1 MSETIERTIDIK
13 DNASQSLDNIGKAAE
28 DAAKGMDE
36 AAVSASK
43 FKKYASEFKKNLGDI
58 SEGFDQILPGSK
70 GVIEGITKIGK
81 AFKALIM
88 NPIGIT
94 ITAIATAF
102 GILVKSIKNNEG
114 AMEALKKAFK
124 AFEPVAELFGKAIE
138 GIAKGIA
145 FVVEGV
151 GNFITKLFGLRVA
164 AAESADEVE
173 KLNAELERN
182 KKITDDAYTAYDSSY
197 KKLSQ
202 FVSGLDK
209 AVRTNKLADFL
220 KSNLGTIEELSKKS
234 DTFKGII
241 ENINVS
247 NVSKTISELRDNV
260 KGISQD
266 LEYAER
272 DVAIYENKA
281 SGALEGLKKIGEVRL
296 YRPGRAE
303 GDLAKLQEEY
313 DKLGDKMKESTAL
326 TAVAFESQYENQLKE
341 LGKAAEA
348 IREKEQ
354 EIKDGTQASVDA
366 LKKAFEEG
374 AAAAG
379 LSSAKISKYWDEAYE
394 SYKNGTMPI
403 HAELIALQRTL
414 INDLNEIFKKNVEIS
429 TDIELDV
436 DTDGVIEQ
444 VEGVISALSSTKLP
458 PIKVPIIEGGIN
470 IEDIDLS
477 GLEDKFEELDE
488 IPSETLDAIT
498 AKAEALTNALYDSL
512 GWRLDAAREDSIQY
526 YDILKE
532 VEDTN
537 WAFEQARLEAEN
549 ATDAA
554 IEEARKAHNARLEK
568 LNKQALASVLNGV
581 QASTAAIGDTLNNLI
596 EAEEAGAENEKEA
609 FERTKGLQ
617 KASAIVNMLSGVAA
631 AISTAQQLG
640 PIIGPIIGA
649 ANAASVIAVCM
660 AQIKKINNTRFDG
673 AGDSGTSVATPS
685 ASATANTYNPT
696 YTANTTGKNNV
707 DRLQSTI
714 EDNSMKNVK
723 VYVTESDISDSLNSK
738 KVKVQESSF

>member
-1 MSETIERTIDIK
+1 MSEEIKRTITIEDE
-13 DNASQSLDNIGKAAE
+13 ASQSLDNIGKAAD

-43 FKKYASEFKKNLGDI
+43 FKKYASEFKKNLDDI

-70 GVIEGITKIGK
+70 GVVEGVIKIGK

-114 AMEALKKAFK
+114 AMEALKKAVK
-124 AFEPVAELFGKAIE
+124 AFQPVMDMFSKAIE

-145 FVVEGV
+145 FVVEGI
-151 GNFITKLFGLRVA
+151 GNFITKLFGLKVA
-164 AAESADEVE
+164 TAESADEVE

-182 KKITDDAYTAYDSSY
+182 KKITDETYTAYDNSY

-202 FVSGLDK
+202 FVNGLDK
-209 AVRTNKLADFL
+209 AVRSNKLAEFL
-220 KSNLGTIEELSKKS
+220 KGNLGTIEELSRGS
-234 DTFKGII
+234 ERFKTII
-241 ENINVS
+241 EGIDVS
-247 NVSKTISELRDNV
+247 NVSKTISDLRTSTVQISAELESGSRDIATYAS
-260 KGISQD
+260 KATESLSGIKQ
-266 LEYAER
+266 
-272 DVAIYENKA
+272 
-281 SGALEGLKKIGEVRL
+281 LEGLKLFDVKG
-296 YRPGRAE
+296 AE
-303 GDLAKLQEEY
+303 AELDSLQKKY
-313 DKLGDKMKESTAL
+313 DSLKEQIKSPLSTASTL
-326 TAVAFESQYENQLKE
+326 NEFNKAESELSEKTEAITNGINDSVNSIKKLFTESAEAAGVSSSKIESDWNKLFAQFDSGVQSTDFKLKE
-341 LGKAAEA
+341 LKKNAQLYLNELYREA
-348 IREKEQ
+348 I
-354 EIKDGTQASVDA
+354 DT
-366 LKKAFEEG
+366 
-374 AAAAG
+374 
-379 LSSAKISKYWDEAYE
+379 
-394 SYKNGTMPI
+394 PI
-403 HAELIALQRTL
+403 
-414 INDLNEIFKKNVEIS
+414 
-429 TDIELDV
+429 DIEVNV

-458 PIKVPIIEGGIN
+458 PVKVPIIEGGIN

-549 ATDAA
+549 ATDKA

-649 ANAASVIAVCM
+649 ANAASVIATCM

-673 AGDSGTSVATPS
+673 AGDAGTSVATPS
-685 ASATANTYNPT
+685 ASTTANTYNPT

>member
-1 MSETIERTIDIK
+1 MSETIERTIKVTDE
-13 DNASQSLDNIGKAAE
+13 ASQSLDNIGKAAD

-43 FKKYASEFKKNLGDI
+43 FKKYASEFKKNLDDI

-70 GVIEGITKIGK
+70 GVVEGVIKIGK

-114 AMEALKKAFK
+114 AMEALKKAVK
-124 AFEPVAELFGKAIE
+124 AFQPVMDMFSKAIE

-145 FVVEGV
+145 FVVEGI
-151 GNFITKLFGLRVA
+151 GNFITKLFGLKVA
-164 AAESADEVE
+164 TAESADEVE

-182 KKITDDAYTAYDSSY
+182 KKITDEAYTAYDNSY

-202 FVSGLDK
+202 FVNGLDK
-209 AVRTNKLADFL
+209 AVRSNKLAEFL
-220 KSNLGTIEELSKKS
+220 KGNLGNIEELSRGSEK
-234 DTFKGII
+234 FKTII
-241 ENINVS
+241 EGIDVS
-247 NVSKTISELRDNV
+247 NVSKTISDLRTSTVQISAELESGSRDIATYAS
-260 KGISQD
+260 KATESLSGIKQ
-266 LEYAER
+266 
-272 DVAIYENKA
+272 
-281 SGALEGLKKIGEVRL
+281 LEGLKLFDVKGAEAELDSLQKKYDEVKKKSNESLFFPSVAAYEAESKRLQNNLDDQKKIIDDGVRDSVNSIKKL
-296 YRPGRAE
+296 FTESAE
-303 GDLAKLQEEY
+303 AAGVSSSKIESDWNKLFTQF
-313 DKLGDKMKESTAL
+313 DSGVQSTD
-326 TAVAFESQYENQLKE
+326 FKLKE
-341 LGKAAEA
+341 L
-348 IREKEQ
+348 
-354 EIKDGTQASVDA
+354 
-366 LKKAFEEG
+366 KKNAQ
-374 AAAAG
+374 
-379 LSSAKISKYWDEAYE
+379 LY
-394 SYKNGTMPI
+394 
-403 HAELIALQRTL
+403 
-414 INDLNEIFKKNVEIS
+414 LNELYREAVDTPI
-429 TDIELDV
+429 DIEVNV
-436 DTDGVIEQ
+436 DTDGVIKQ

-458 PIKVPIIEGGIN
+458 PIEVPIVEGGIN

-549 ATDAA
+549 ATDKA

-649 ANAASVIAVCM
+649 ANAASVIATCM

-673 AGDSGTSVATPS
+673 AGDAGTSVATPS
-685 ASATANTYNPT
+685 ASTTANTYNPT

>member
-1 MSETIERTIDIK
+1 MSETIERTIKVTDE
-13 DNASQSLDNIGKAAE
+13 ASQSLDNIGKAAD

-43 FKKYASEFKKNLGDI
+43 FKKYASEFKKNLDDI

-70 GVIEGITKIGK
+70 GVVEGVIKIGK

-114 AMEALKKAFK
+114 AMEALKKAVK
-124 AFEPVAELFGKAIE
+124 AFQPVMDMFSKAIE

-145 FVVEGV
+145 FVVEGI
-151 GNFITKLFGLRVA
+151 GNFITKLFGLKVA
-164 AAESADEVE
+164 TAESADEVE

-182 KKITDDAYTAYDSSY
+182 KKITDEAYTAYDNSY

-202 FVSGLDK
+202 FINGLDK
-209 AVRTNKLADFL
+209 AVRSNKLAEFL
-220 KSNLGTIEELSKKS
+220 KGNLGNIEELSRGSEK
-234 DTFKGII
+234 FKTII
-241 ENINVS
+241 EGIDVS
-247 NVSKTISELRDNV
+247 NVSKTISDLRTSTVQISAELESGSRDIATYAS
-260 KGISQD
+260 KATESLSGIKQ
-266 LEYAER
+266 
-272 DVAIYENKA
+272 
-281 SGALEGLKKIGEVRL
+281 LEGLKLFDVKGAEAELDSLQKKYDEVKKKSNESLFFPSVAAYEAESKRLQNNLDDQKKIIDDGVRDSVNSIKKL
-296 YRPGRAE
+296 FTESAE
-303 GDLAKLQEEY
+303 AAGVSSSKIESDWNKLFTQF
-313 DKLGDKMKESTAL
+313 DSGVQSTD
-326 TAVAFESQYENQLKE
+326 FKLKE
-341 LGKAAEA
+341 L
-348 IREKEQ
+348 
-354 EIKDGTQASVDA
+354 
-366 LKKAFEEG
+366 KKNAQ
-374 AAAAG
+374 
-379 LSSAKISKYWDEAYE
+379 LY
-394 SYKNGTMPI
+394 
-403 HAELIALQRTL
+403 
-414 INDLNEIFKKNVEIS
+414 LNELYREAVDTPI
-429 TDIELDV
+429 DIEVNV

-458 PIKVPIIEGGIN
+458 PVKVPIIEGGIN

-549 ATDAA
+549 ATDKA

-673 AGDSGTSVATPS
+673 AGDAGTSVATPS
-685 ASATANTYNPT
+685 ASTTANTYNPT

>member
-1 MSETIERTIDIK
+1 MSEEIKRTITIED
-13 DNASQSLDNIGKAAE
+13 DASQSLDNIGKAAD
-28 DAAKGMDE
+28 DASKGLDNV
-36 AAVSASK
+36 AVSTSK
-43 FKKYASEFKKNLGDI
+43 FKKYASEFKKNLDDI

-70 GVIEGITKIGK
+70 GVVEGVIKIGK

-114 AMEALKKAFK
+114 AMEALKKAVK
-124 AFEPVAELFGKAIE
+124 AFQPVMDMFSKAIE

-145 FVVEGV
+145 FVVEGI
-151 GNFITKLFGLRVA
+151 GNFITKLFGLKVA
-164 AAESADEVE
+164 TAESADEVE

-182 KKITDDAYTAYDSSY
+182 KKITDEAYTAYDNSY

-202 FVSGLDK
+202 FVNGLDK
-209 AVRTNKLADFL
+209 AVRSNKLAEFL
-220 KSNLGTIEELSKKS
+220 KGNLGNIEELSRGSEK
-234 DTFKGII
+234 FKTII
-241 ENINVS
+241 EGIDVS
-247 NVSKTISELRDNV
+247 NVSKTISDLRTSTVQISAELESGSRDIATYAS
-260 KGISQD
+260 KATESLSGIKQ
-266 LEYAER
+266 
-272 DVAIYENKA
+272 
-281 SGALEGLKKIGEVRL
+281 LEGLKLFDVKG
-296 YRPGRAE
+296 AE
-303 GDLAKLQEEY
+303 AELDSLQKKY
-313 DKLGDKMKESTAL
+313 DSLKEQIKSPLSTASTL
-326 TAVAFESQYENQLKE
+326 NEFNKAESELSEKTEAITNGINDSVNSIKKLFTESAEAAGVSSSKIESDWNKLFAQFDSGVQSTDFKLKE
-341 LGKAAEA
+341 LKKNAQLYLNELYREA
-348 IREKEQ
+348 I
-354 EIKDGTQASVDA
+354 DT
-366 LKKAFEEG
+366 
-374 AAAAG
+374 
-379 LSSAKISKYWDEAYE
+379 
-394 SYKNGTMPI
+394 PI
-403 HAELIALQRTL
+403 
-414 INDLNEIFKKNVEIS
+414 
-429 TDIELDV
+429 DIEVNV
-436 DTDGVIEQ
+436 DTDGVINK

-458 PIKVPIIEGGIN
+458 LIEVPIIEGGIN

-549 ATDAA
+549 ATDKA

-673 AGDSGTSVATPS
+673 AGDAGTSVATPS
-685 ASATANTYNPT
+685 ASTTANTYNPT

>member
-1 MSETIERTIDIK
+1 MSETIERTIKVTDE
-13 DNASQSLDNIGKAAE
+13 ASQSLDNIGKAAD

-43 FKKYASEFKKNLGDI
+43 FKKYASEFKKNLDDI

-70 GVIEGITKIGK
+70 GVVEGVIKIGK

-114 AMEALKKAFK
+114 AMEALKKAVK
-124 AFEPVAELFGKAIE
+124 AFQPVMDLFSKAIE

-145 FVVEGV
+145 FVVEGI
-151 GNFITKLFGLRVA
+151 GNFITKLFGLKVA
-164 AAESADEVE
+164 TAESADEVE

-182 KKITDDAYTAYDSSY
+182 KKITDETYTAYDNSY

-202 FVSGLDK
+202 FVNGLDK
-209 AVRTNKLADFL
+209 AVRSNKLAEFL
-220 KSNLGTIEELSKKS
+220 KGNLGTIEELSRGS
-234 DTFKGII
+234 ERFKTII
-241 ENINVS
+241 EGIDVS
-247 NVSKTISELRDNV
+247 NVSKTISDLRTSTVQISAELESGSRDIATYAS
-260 KGISQD
+260 KATESLSGIKQ
-266 LEYAER
+266 
-272 DVAIYENKA
+272 
-281 SGALEGLKKIGEVRL
+281 LEGLKLFDVKG
-296 YRPGRAE
+296 AE
-303 GDLAKLQEEY
+303 AELDSLQKKY
-313 DKLGDKMKESTAL
+313 DSLKEQIKSPLSTASTL
-326 TAVAFESQYENQLKE
+326 NEFNKAESELSEKTEAITNGINDSVNSIKKLFTESAEAAGVSSSKIESDWNKLFAQFDSGVQSTDFKLKE
-341 LGKAAEA
+341 LKKNAQLYLNELYREA
-348 IREKEQ
+348 I
-354 EIKDGTQASVDA
+354 DT
-366 LKKAFEEG
+366 
-374 AAAAG
+374 
-379 LSSAKISKYWDEAYE
+379 
-394 SYKNGTMPI
+394 PI
-403 HAELIALQRTL
+403 
-414 INDLNEIFKKNVEIS
+414 
-429 TDIELDV
+429 DIEVNV

-458 PIKVPIIEGGIN
+458 PIEVPIVEGGIN

-549 ATDAA
+549 ATDKA

-673 AGDSGTSVATPS
+673 AGDAGTSVATPS
-685 ASATANTYNPT
+685 ASTTANTYNPT

>member
-1 MSETIERTIDIK
+1 MSETIERTIDVK
-13 DNASQSLDNIGKAAE
+13 DNASQTLDNIGKAAE
-28 DAAKGMDE
+28 DAAKGLDNV
-36 AAVSASK
+36 AVSTDK
-43 FKKYASEFKKNLGDI
+43 FKKYASEFKNNLDDI

-70 GVIEGITKIGK
+70 GVVEGVTKIGK

-102 GILVKSIKNNEG
+102 GILVKAIQNNEN
-114 AMEALKKAFK
+114 AMDALKKAFK

-151 GNFITKLFGLRVA
+151 GNFITKLFGLKVA
-164 AAESADEVE
+164 TAESADEVE

-182 KKITDDAYTAYDSSY
+182 KKITDETYTAYNNSY

-202 FVSGLDK
+202 FVNGLDK
-209 AVRTNKLADFL
+209 AVRSNKLAEFL
-220 KSNLGTIEELSKKS
+220 KSNLGTIEELSRGSEKFKS
-234 DTFKGII
+234 IM
-241 ENINVS
+241 ENIDVS
-247 NVSKTISELRDNV
+247 NVSKTISDLQTSTFQISAELESGSREIANYAS
-260 KGISQD
+260 KATESLSGIKQ
-266 LEYAER
+266 
-272 DVAIYENKA
+272 
-281 SGALEGLKKIGEVRL
+281 LEGLKLFDVKG
-296 YRPGRAE
+296 AE
-303 GDLAKLQEEY
+303 EDAARLQEMYNRLKEGLNIPPSKGGTVL
-313 DKLGDKMKESTAL
+313 DEFKEVEKQLNESPKNIENGIKESVESIKKIFTDSATA
-326 TAVAFESQYENQLKE
+326 AGVSASKIESDWGKLKSQFDSGVQSTDFKLKE
-341 LGKAAEA
+341 L
-348 IREKEQ
+348 R
-354 EIKDGTQASVDA
+354 
-366 LKKAFEEG
+366 
-374 AAAAG
+374 
-379 LSSAKISKYWDEAYE
+379 
-394 SYKNGTMPI
+394 KN
-403 HAELIALQRTL
+403 AQLY
-414 INDLNEIFKKNVEIS
+414 LNEIYRDAID
-429 TDIELDV
+429 TPIDIEVNV

-444 VEGVISALSSTKLP
+444 VEGVISALSTTKIP

-477 GLEDKFEELDE
+477 GIEDKFEELDE
-488 IPSETLDAIT
+488 IPSETLDDIT

-549 ATDAA
+549 ATDKA

>member
-1 MSETIERTIDIK
+1 MSEEIKRTITIED
-13 DNASQSLDNIGKAAE
+13 DASQSLDNIGKAAD
-28 DAAKGMDE
+28 DASKGLDNV
-36 AAVSASK
+36 AVSTDK
-43 FKKYASEFKKNLGDI
+43 FKKYASEFKNNLDDI

-70 GVIEGITKIGK
+70 GVVEGVTKIGK

-102 GILVKSIKNNEG
+102 GILFKAIQNNEN
-114 AMEALKKAFK
+114 AMDALKKAIK

-145 FVVEGV
+145 FVVEGI
-151 GNFITKLFGLRVA
+151 GNFITKLFGLKVA
-164 AAESADEVE
+164 TAESADEVE

-182 KKITDDAYTAYDSSY
+182 KKITDETYTAYNNSY

-202 FVSGLDK
+202 FVNGLDK

-220 KSNLGTIEELSKKS
+220 KGNLSNIEELSRGSEKFKS
-234 DTFKGII
+234 IM
-241 ENINVS
+241 ENIDVS
-247 NVSKTISELRDNV
+247 NISKTISDLQTSTFQISAELESGSREVANYASKATESLSGIKQLEGIKLFDV
-260 KGISQD
+260 KG
-266 LEYAER
+266 AEEEL
-272 DVAIYENKA
+272 DSLQKKYDEVN
-281 SGALEGLKKIGEVRL
+281 KKIGLPEYATASTL
-296 YRPGRAE
+296 NE
-303 GDLAKLQEEY
+303 FNKAK
-313 DKLGDKMKESTAL
+313 
-326 TAVAFESQYENQLKE
+326 KE
-341 LGKAAEA
+341 LL
-348 IREKEQ
+348 EKNE
-354 EIKDGTQASVDA
+354 EIKNGINESVNSI
-366 LKKAFEEG
+366 KKLFTDS

-379 LSSAKISKYWDEAYE
+379 VSASKIE
-394 SYKNGTMPI
+394 SDWGKLKSQFDSGVQSTDFKLKELRKN
-403 HAELIALQRTL
+403 AQLY
-414 INDLNEIFKKNVEIS
+414 LNEIYRDAID
-429 TDIELDV
+429 TPIDIEVNV
-436 DTDGVIEQ
+436 DTEGVIEQ
-444 VEGVISALSSTKLP
+444 VEGVISALSSTKIP
-458 PIKVPIIEGGIN
+458 SIKVPIIEGGIN

-477 GLEDKFEELDE
+477 GIEDKFEELDE

-498 AKAEALTNALYDSL
+498 AKAEALQNALYDSL
-512 GWRLDAAREDSIQY
+512 GWRLDAAREDSIGY

-549 ATDAA
+549 ATDEA

-568 LNKQALASVLNGV
+568 LNRAALSSVLNGV

-617 KASAIVNMLSGVAA
+617 KANAIVNMLSGVAA

-673 AGDSGTSVATPS
+673 AGDSGTSAAMPA
-685 ASATANTYNPT
+685 ASTTANTYNPT

>member
-1 MSETIERTIDIK
+1 MSETIERTIKVTDE
-13 DNASQSLDNIGKAAE
+13 ASQSLDNIGKAAD

-43 FKKYASEFKKNLGDI
+43 FKKYASEFKKNLDDI

-70 GVIEGITKIGK
+70 GVVEGVIKIGK

-114 AMEALKKAFK
+114 AMEALKKAVK
-124 AFEPVAELFGKAIE
+124 AFQPVMDLFSKAIE

-145 FVVEGV
+145 FVVEGI
-151 GNFITKLFGLRVA
+151 GNFITKLFGLKVA
-164 AAESADEVE
+164 TAESADEVE

-182 KKITDDAYTAYDSSY
+182 KKITDEAYTAYDNSY

-202 FVSGLDK
+202 FINGLDK
-209 AVRTNKLADFL
+209 AVRSNKLAEFL
-220 KSNLGTIEELSKKS
+220 KGNLGTIEELSRGSEK
-234 DTFKGII
+234 FKTII
-241 ENINVS
+241 EGIDVS
-247 NVSKTISELRDNV
+247 NVSKTISDLRTSTVQISAELESGSRDIATYAS
-260 KGISQD
+260 KATESLSGIKQ
-266 LEYAER
+266 
-272 DVAIYENKA
+272 
-281 SGALEGLKKIGEVRL
+281 LEGLKLFDVKG
-296 YRPGRAE
+296 AE
-303 GDLAKLQEEY
+303 AELDSLQKKY
-313 DKLGDKMKESTAL
+313 DSLKEQIKSPLSTASTL
-326 TAVAFESQYENQLKE
+326 NEFNKAESELSEKTEAITNGINDSVNSIKKLFTESAEAAGVSSSKIESDWNKLFAQFDSGVQSTDFKLKE
-341 LGKAAEA
+341 L
-348 IREKEQ
+348 
-354 EIKDGTQASVDA
+354 
-366 LKKAFEEG
+366 KKNAQ
-374 AAAAG
+374 
-379 LSSAKISKYWDEAYE
+379 LY
-394 SYKNGTMPI
+394 
-403 HAELIALQRTL
+403 
-414 INDLNEIFKKNVEIS
+414 LNELYREAVDTPI
-429 TDIELDV
+429 DIEVNV
-436 DTDGVIEQ
+436 DTDGVIKQ

-458 PIKVPIIEGGIN
+458 PIEVPIVEGGIN

-549 ATDAA
+549 ATDKA

-673 AGDSGTSVATPS
+673 AGDAGTSVATPS
-685 ASATANTYNPT
+685 ASTTANTYNPT

>member
-1 MSETIERTIDIK
+1 MSETIERTIKVTDE
-13 DNASQSLDNIGKAAE
+13 ASQSLDNIGKAAD

-43 FKKYASEFKKNLGDI
+43 FKKYASEFKKNLDDI

-70 GVIEGITKIGK
+70 GVVEGVTKVGK

-114 AMEALKKAFK
+114 AMEALKKAVK
-124 AFEPVAELFGKAIE
+124 AFQPVMDMFSKAIE

-145 FVVEGV
+145 FVVEGI
-151 GNFITKLFGLRVA
+151 GNFITKLFGLKVA
-164 AAESADEVE
+164 TAESADEVE

-182 KKITDDAYTAYDSSY
+182 KKITDEAYTAYDNSY

-202 FVSGLDK
+202 FINGLDK
-209 AVRTNKLADFL
+209 AVRSNKLAEFL
-220 KSNLGTIEELSKKS
+220 KGNLGTIEELSRGSEK
-234 DTFKGII
+234 FKTII
-241 ENINVS
+241 EGIDVS
-247 NVSKTISELRDNV
+247 NVSKTISDLRTSTVQISAELESGSRDIATYAS
-260 KGISQD
+260 KATESLSGIKQ
-266 LEYAER
+266 
-272 DVAIYENKA
+272 
-281 SGALEGLKKIGEVRL
+281 LEGLKLFDVKG
-296 YRPGRAE
+296 AE
-303 GDLAKLQEEY
+303 AELDSLQKKY
-313 DKLGDKMKESTAL
+313 DSLKEQIKSPLSTASTL
-326 TAVAFESQYENQLKE
+326 NEFNKAESELSEKTEAITNGINDSVNSIKKLFTESAEAAGVSSSKIESDWNKLFAQFDSGVQSTDFKLKE
-341 LGKAAEA
+341 L
-348 IREKEQ
+348 
-354 EIKDGTQASVDA
+354 
-366 LKKAFEEG
+366 KKNAQ
-374 AAAAG
+374 
-379 LSSAKISKYWDEAYE
+379 LY
-394 SYKNGTMPI
+394 
-403 HAELIALQRTL
+403 
-414 INDLNEIFKKNVEIS
+414 LNELYREAVDTPI
-429 TDIELDV
+429 DIEVNV
-436 DTDGVIEQ
+436 DTDGVIKQ

-458 PIKVPIIEGGIN
+458 PVKVPIIEGGIN

-549 ATDAA
+549 ATDKA

-673 AGDSGTSVATPS
+673 AGDAGTSVATPS
-685 ASATANTYNPT
+685 ASTTANTYNPT

>member
-1 MSETIERTIDIK
+1 MSETIERTIKVTDE
-13 DNASQSLDNIGKAAE
+13 ASQSLDNIGKAAD

-43 FKKYASEFKKNLGDI
+43 FKKYASEFKKNLDDI

-70 GVIEGITKIGK
+70 GVVEGVIKIGK

-114 AMEALKKAFK
+114 AMEALKKAVK
-124 AFEPVAELFGKAIE
+124 AFQPVMDMFSKAIE

-145 FVVEGV
+145 FVVEGI
-151 GNFITKLFGLRVA
+151 GNFITKLFGLKVA
-164 AAESADEVE
+164 TAESADEVE

-182 KKITDDAYTAYDSSY
+182 KKITDEAYTAYDNSY

-202 FVSGLDK
+202 FVNGLDK
-209 AVRTNKLADFL
+209 AVRSNKLAEFL
-220 KSNLGTIEELSKKS
+220 KGNLGNIEELSRGSEK
-234 DTFKGII
+234 FKTII
-241 ENINVS
+241 EGIDVS
-247 NVSKTISELRDNV
+247 NVSKTISDLRTSTVQISAELESGSRDIATYAS
-260 KGISQD
+260 KATESLSGIKQ
-266 LEYAER
+266 
-272 DVAIYENKA
+272 
-281 SGALEGLKKIGEVRL
+281 LEGLKLFDVKGAEAELDSLQKKYDEVKKKSNESLFFPSVAAYEAESKRLQNNLDDQKKIIDDGVRESVNSIKKL
-296 YRPGRAE
+296 FTESAE
-303 GDLAKLQEEY
+303 AAGVSSSKIESDWNKLFTQF
-313 DKLGDKMKESTAL
+313 DSGVQSTD
-326 TAVAFESQYENQLKE
+326 FKLKE
-341 LGKAAEA
+341 L
-348 IREKEQ
+348 
-354 EIKDGTQASVDA
+354 
-366 LKKAFEEG
+366 KKNAQ
-374 AAAAG
+374 
-379 LSSAKISKYWDEAYE
+379 LY
-394 SYKNGTMPI
+394 
-403 HAELIALQRTL
+403 
-414 INDLNEIFKKNVEIS
+414 LNELYREAVDTPI
-429 TDIELDV
+429 DIEVNV
-436 DTDGVIEQ
+436 DTDGVINK
-444 VEGVISALSSTKLP
+444 VEGVISALQNTKLP
-458 PIKVPIIEGGIN
+458 PVKVPIVEGGIN

-549 ATDAA
+549 ATDKA

-649 ANAASVIAVCM
+649 ANAASVIATCM

-673 AGDSGTSVATPS
+673 AGDAGTSVATPS
-685 ASATANTYNPT
+685 ASTTANTYNPT

>member
-1 MSETIERTIDIK
+1 MSETIERTIKVTDE
-13 DNASQSLDNIGKAAE
+13 ASQSLDNIGKAAD

-43 FKKYASEFKKNLGDI
+43 FKKYASEFKKNLDDI

-70 GVIEGITKIGK
+70 GVVEGVIKIGK

-102 GILVKSIKNNEG
+102 GILVKSIKNTEG
-114 AMEALKKAFK
+114 AMEALKKAVK
-124 AFEPVAELFGKAIE
+124 AFQPVMDMFSKAIE

-145 FVVEGV
+145 FVVEGI
-151 GNFITKLFGLRVA
+151 GNFITKLFGLKVA
-164 AAESADEVE
+164 TAESADEVE

-182 KKITDDAYTAYDSSY
+182 KKITDEAYTAYDNSY

-202 FVSGLDK
+202 FVNGLDK
-209 AVRTNKLADFL
+209 AVRSNKLAEFL
-220 KSNLGTIEELSKKS
+220 KGNLGNIEELSRGSEK
-234 DTFKGII
+234 FKTII
-241 ENINVS
+241 EGIDVS
-247 NVSKTISELRDNV
+247 NVSKTISDLRTSTVQISAELESGSRDIATYAS
-260 KGISQD
+260 KATESLSGIKQ
-266 LEYAER
+266 
-272 DVAIYENKA
+272 
-281 SGALEGLKKIGEVRL
+281 LEGLKLFDVKG
-296 YRPGRAE
+296 AE
-303 GDLAKLQEEY
+303 AELDSLQKKY
-313 DKLGDKMKESTAL
+313 DSLKEQIKSPLSTASTL
-326 TAVAFESQYENQLKE
+326 NEFNKAESELSEKTEAITNGINDSVNSIKKLFTESAEAAGVSSSKIESDWNKLFAQFDSGVQSTDFKLKE
-341 LGKAAEA
+341 LKKNAQLYLNELYREA
-348 IREKEQ
+348 I
-354 EIKDGTQASVDA
+354 DT
-366 LKKAFEEG
+366 
-374 AAAAG
+374 
-379 LSSAKISKYWDEAYE
+379 
-394 SYKNGTMPI
+394 PI
-403 HAELIALQRTL
+403 
-414 INDLNEIFKKNVEIS
+414 
-429 TDIELDV
+429 DIEVNV
-436 DTDGVIEQ
+436 DTDGVIKQ
-444 VEGVISALSSTKLP
+444 VEGVISALQNTKLP
-458 PIKVPIIEGGIN
+458 PVKVPIIEGGIN

-549 ATDAA
+549 ATDKA

-649 ANAASVIAVCM
+649 ANAASVIATCM

-673 AGDSGTSVATPS
+673 AGDAGTSVATPS
-685 ASATANTYNPT
+685 ASTTANTYNPT

>member
-1 MSETIERTIDIK
+1 MSETIERTIKVTDE
-13 DNASQSLDNIGKAAE
+13 ASQSLDNIGKAAD

-43 FKKYASEFKKNLGDI
+43 FKKYASEFKKNLDDI

-70 GVIEGITKIGK
+70 GVVEGVIKIGK

-114 AMEALKKAFK
+114 AMEALKKAVK
-124 AFEPVAELFGKAIE
+124 AFQPVMDMFSKAIE

-145 FVVEGV
+145 FVVEGI
-151 GNFITKLFGLRVA
+151 GNFITKLFGLKVA
-164 AAESADEVE
+164 TAESADEVE

-182 KKITDDAYTAYDSSY
+182 KKITDEAYTAYDNSY

-202 FVSGLDK
+202 FVNGLDK
-209 AVRTNKLADFL
+209 AVRSNKLAEFL
-220 KSNLGTIEELSKKS
+220 KGNLGTIEELSRGSEK
-234 DTFKGII
+234 FKTII
-241 ENINVS
+241 EGIDVS
-247 NVSKTISELRDNV
+247 NVSKTISDLRTSTVQISAELESGSRDIATYAS
-260 KGISQD
+260 KATESLSGIKQ
-266 LEYAER
+266 
-272 DVAIYENKA
+272 
-281 SGALEGLKKIGEVRL
+281 LEGLKLFDVKGAEAELDSLQKKYDEVNKKIGLPEYATASTL
-296 YRPGRAE
+296 NEFNKAE
-303 GDLAKLQEEY
+303 SELSEKTEAITNGINDSVNSIKKLFTESAEAAGVSSSKIES
-313 DKLGDKMKESTAL
+313 DWNKLFAQFDSGVQSTD
-326 TAVAFESQYENQLKE
+326 FKLKE
-341 LGKAAEA
+341 L
-348 IREKEQ
+348 
-354 EIKDGTQASVDA
+354 
-366 LKKAFEEG
+366 KKNAQ
-374 AAAAG
+374 
-379 LSSAKISKYWDEAYE
+379 LY
-394 SYKNGTMPI
+394 
-403 HAELIALQRTL
+403 
-414 INDLNEIFKKNVEIS
+414 LNELYREAVDTPI
-429 TDIELDV
+429 DIEVNV
-436 DTDGVIEQ
+436 DTDGVIKQ

-458 PIKVPIIEGGIN
+458 PIEVPIVEGGIN

-549 ATDAA
+549 ATDKA

-673 AGDSGTSVATPS
+673 AGDAGTSVATPS
-685 ASATANTYNPT
+685 ASTTANTYNPT

>member
-1 MSETIERTIDIK
+1 MSEEIKRTITIED
-13 DNASQSLDNIGKAAE
+13 DASQALDNIGKAADGAT
-28 DAAKGMDE
+28 DALDNV
-36 AAVSASK
+36 AVSTDK

-145 FVVEGV
+145 FVVEGI
-151 GNFITKLFGLRVA
+151 GNFITKLFGLKVA
-164 AAESADEVE
+164 TAESADEVE

-182 KKITDDAYTAYDSSY
+182 KKITDETYTAYDNSY

-202 FVSGLDK
+202 FVNGLDK
-209 AVRTNKLADFL
+209 AVRSNKLAEFL
-220 KSNLGTIEELSKKS
+220 KGNLSNIEELSRGSEK
-234 DTFKGII
+234 FKTII
-241 ENINVS
+241 EGIDVS
-247 NVSKTISELRDNV
+247 NVSKTISDLRASTVQISAELES
-260 KGISQD
+260 GS
-266 LEYAER
+266 R
-272 DVAIYENKA
+272 DVATYASKA
-281 SGALEGLKKIGEVRL
+281 TESLSGIKQLEGLKLFDVKSAEAELDSIQKKYDEVKQKIKLPEFANAATL
-296 YRPGRAE
+296 NEFNKAE
-303 GDLAKLQEEY
+303 SDLSEKTEEITNGINDSVESIKKLFTDSATAAGVSASKIES
-313 DKLGDKMKESTAL
+313 DWSKLKSQFDSGVQSTD
-326 TAVAFESQYENQLKE
+326 FKLKE
-341 LGKAAEA
+341 L
-348 IREKEQ
+348 
-354 EIKDGTQASVDA
+354 
-366 LKKAFEEG
+366 KKNAQ
-374 AAAAG
+374 
-379 LSSAKISKYWDEAYE
+379 LY
-394 SYKNGTMPI
+394 
-403 HAELIALQRTL
+403 
-414 INDLNEIFKKNVEIS
+414 LNELYRDAIDTPI
-429 TDIELDV
+429 DIEVSV

-444 VEGVISALSSTKLP
+444 VNGVISALSSTKLP
-458 PIKVPIIEGGIN
+458 PVKVPIIEGGIN

-660 AQIKKINNTRFDG
+660 AQIKKINSTRFDG

-714 EDNSMKNVK
+714 EDSSMKNVK

>member
-1 MSETIERTIDIK
+1 MSETIERTIKVTDE
-13 DNASQSLDNIGKAAE
+13 ASQSLDNIGKAAD

-43 FKKYASEFKKNLGDI
+43 FKKYASEFKKNLNDI

-70 GVIEGITKIGK
+70 GVVEGVIKIGK

-114 AMEALKKAFK
+114 AMEALKKAVK
-124 AFEPVAELFGKAIE
+124 AFQPVMDMFSKAIE

-145 FVVEGV
+145 FVVEGI
-151 GNFITKLFGLRVA
+151 GNFITKLFGLKVA
-164 AAESADEVE
+164 TAESADEVE

-182 KKITDDAYTAYDSSY
+182 KKITDEAYTAYDNSY

-202 FVSGLDK
+202 FVNGLDK
-209 AVRTNKLADFL
+209 AVRSNKLAEFL
-220 KSNLGTIEELSKKS
+220 KGNLGTIEELSRGSEK
-234 DTFKGII
+234 FKTII
-241 ENINVS
+241 EGIDVS
-247 NVSKTISELRDNV
+247 NVSKTISDLRTSTVQISAELESGSRDIATYAS
-260 KGISQD
+260 KATESLSGIKQ
-266 LEYAER
+266 
-272 DVAIYENKA
+272 
-281 SGALEGLKKIGEVRL
+281 LEGLKLFDVKGAEAELDSLQKKYDEVKKKSNESLFFPSVAAYEAESKRLQNNLDDQKKIIDDGVRDSVNSIKKL
-296 YRPGRAE
+296 FTESAE
-303 GDLAKLQEEY
+303 AAGVSSSKIESDWNKLFTQF
-313 DKLGDKMKESTAL
+313 DSGVQSTD
-326 TAVAFESQYENQLKE
+326 FKLKE
-341 LGKAAEA
+341 L
-348 IREKEQ
+348 
-354 EIKDGTQASVDA
+354 
-366 LKKAFEEG
+366 KKNAQ
-374 AAAAG
+374 
-379 LSSAKISKYWDEAYE
+379 LY
-394 SYKNGTMPI
+394 
-403 HAELIALQRTL
+403 
-414 INDLNEIFKKNVEIS
+414 LNELYREAVDTPI
-429 TDIELDV
+429 DIEVNV

-458 PIKVPIIEGGIN
+458 PIEVPIVEGGIN

-549 ATDAA
+549 ATDKA

-685 ASATANTYNPT
+685 ASTTANTYNPT

>member
-1 MSETIERTIDIK
+1 MSETIERTIKVTDE
-13 DNASQSLDNIGKAAE
+13 ASQSLDNIGKAAD

-43 FKKYASEFKKNLGDI
+43 FKKYASEFKKNLDDI

-70 GVIEGITKIGK
+70 GVVEGVIKIGK

-114 AMEALKKAFK
+114 AMEALKKAVK
-124 AFEPVAELFGKAIE
+124 AFQPVMDMFSKAIE

-145 FVVEGV
+145 FVVEGI
-151 GNFITKLFGLRVA
+151 GNFITKLFGLKVA
-164 AAESADEVE
+164 TAESADEVE

-182 KKITDDAYTAYDSSY
+182 KKITDEAYTAYDNSY

-202 FVSGLDK
+202 FINGLDK
-209 AVRTNKLADFL
+209 AVRSNKLAEFL
-220 KSNLGTIEELSKKS
+220 KGNLGNIEELSRGSEK
-234 DTFKGII
+234 FKTII
-241 ENINVS
+241 EGIDVS
-247 NVSKTISELRDNV
+247 NVSKTISDLRTSTVQISAELESGSRDIATYAS
-260 KGISQD
+260 KATESLSGIKQ
-266 LEYAER
+266 
-272 DVAIYENKA
+272 
-281 SGALEGLKKIGEVRL
+281 LEGLKLFDVKGAEAELDSLQKKYDEVKKKSNESLFFPSVAAYEAESKRLQNNLDDQKKIIDDGVRDSVNSIKKL
-296 YRPGRAE
+296 FTESAE
-303 GDLAKLQEEY
+303 AAGVSSSKIESDWNKLFTQF
-313 DKLGDKMKESTAL
+313 DSGVQSTD
-326 TAVAFESQYENQLKE
+326 FKLKE
-341 LGKAAEA
+341 LKKNAQLYLNELYREA
-348 IREKEQ
+348 I
-354 EIKDGTQASVDA
+354 DT
-366 LKKAFEEG
+366 
-374 AAAAG
+374 
-379 LSSAKISKYWDEAYE
+379 
-394 SYKNGTMPI
+394 PI
-403 HAELIALQRTL
+403 
-414 INDLNEIFKKNVEIS
+414 
-429 TDIELDV
+429 DIEVNV
-436 DTDGVIEQ
+436 DTDGVINK
-444 VEGVISALSSTKLP
+444 VEGVISALQNTKLP
-458 PIKVPIIEGGIN
+458 PIEVPIVEGGIN

-488 IPSETLDAIT
+488 IPSETLDVIT

-549 ATDAA
+549 ATDKA

-673 AGDSGTSVATPS
+673 AGDAGTSVATPS
-685 ASATANTYNPT
+685 ASTTANTYNPT

>member
-1 MSETIERTIDIK
+1 MSEEIKRTITITD
-13 DNASQSLDNIGKAAE
+13 DASQALDNIGKAAE
-28 DAAKGMDE
+28 DASKGLDNV
-36 AAVSASK
+36 AVSTDK
-43 FKKYASEFKKNLGDI
+43 FKKYASEFKNNLDDI

-70 GVIEGITKIGK
+70 GVVEGVTKIGK

-102 GILVKSIKNNEG
+102 GILIKAIQNNEG

-124 AFEPVAELFGKAIE
+124 AFEPVAELFSKAIE

-145 FVVEGV
+145 FVVEGI
-151 GNFITKLFGLRVA
+151 GNFITKLFGLKVA
-164 AAESADEVE
+164 TAESADEVE

-182 KKITDDAYTAYDSSY
+182 KNIVNDTYTAYDNSY

-202 FVSGLDK
+202 FVNGLDK
-209 AVRTNKLADFL
+209 AVRSNKLADFL
-220 KSNLGTIEELSKKS
+220 KGNLGTIEELSKGSEKFKS
-234 DTFKGII
+234 II
-241 ENINVS
+241 EGIDVS
-247 NVSKTISELRDNV
+247 NVSKTLSDLRASTIQISAELESGSRDIATYAS
-260 KGISQD
+260 KATESLSGIKQ
-266 LEYAER
+266 
-272 DVAIYENKA
+272 
-281 SGALEGLKKIGEVRL
+281 LEGLKLFDVKGAEEGLDSLQKKYDEVKKKSNESLFFPSIATYETEAKRLKSKLDDQREVINDGVNESVEAIKKIFTDSATAAGVSSSKIESDW
-296 YRPGRAE
+296 G
-303 GDLAKLQEEY
+303 KLKSQF
-313 DKLGDKMKESTAL
+313 DSGIQSTD
-326 TAVAFESQYENQLKE
+326 FKLKE
-341 LGKAAEA
+341 L
-348 IREKEQ
+348 KENAQ
-354 EIKDGTQASVDA
+354 Q
-366 LKKAFEEG
+366 
-374 AAAAG
+374 
-379 LSSAKISKYWDEAYE
+379 Y
-394 SYKNGTMPI
+394 
-403 HAELIALQRTL
+403 
-414 INDLNEIFKKNVEIS
+414 LNELYREAVDTPI
-429 TDIELDV
+429 DIEVNV
-436 DTDGVIEQ
+436 DTEGVINK
-444 VEGVISALSSTKLP
+444 VEGVIGALSSTKIP
-458 PIKVPIIEGGIN
+458 SIKVPIIEGGIN

-477 GLEDKFEELDE
+477 GIEDKFDELEE

-498 AKAEALTNALYDSL
+498 AKAEALQNALYDSL

-549 ATDAA
+549 ATDEA

-596 EAEEAGAENEKEA
+596 AAEEAGAENEKEA

-649 ANAASVIAVCM
+649 ANAASVIATCM

-673 AGDSGTSVATPS
+673 SGDSGTSVATPS
-685 ASATANTYNPT
+685 ASTTANTYNPT

>member
-1 MSETIERTIDIK
+1 
-13 DNASQSLDNIGKAAE
+13 
-28 DAAKGMDE
+28 
-36 AAVSASK
+36 
-43 FKKYASEFKKNLGDI
+43 
-58 SEGFDQILPGSK
+58 
-70 GVIEGITKIGK
+70 
-81 AFKALIM
+81 M

-114 AMEALKKAFK
+114 AMEALKKAVK
-124 AFEPVAELFGKAIE
+124 AFEPVMDMFSKAIE

-151 GNFITKLFGLRVA
+151 GNLITKMFGLKVA
-164 AAESADEVE
+164 TAESADEVE

-182 KKITDDAYTAYDSSY
+182 KKITDETYTAYDNSY

-202 FVSGLDK
+202 FVNGLDK
-209 AVRTNKLADFL
+209 AVRSNKLADFL
-220 KSNLGTIEELSKKS
+220 KGNLGTIEELSRGSEKFKS
-234 DTFKGII
+234 II
-241 ENINVS
+241 EGIDVS
-247 NVSKTISELRDNV
+247 NVSKTISDLRASTVQISAELES
-260 KGISQD
+260 GS
-266 LEYAER
+266 R
-272 DVAIYENKA
+272 DVATYASKA
-281 SGALEGLKKIGEVRL
+281 TESLSGIKQLEGLKLFDVKGAEAELDGIQKKYDEVKKKSNESLFFPSVATYEAEAKRLQSNLDNQKEIIDDGVNESVNSIKKLFTDSATAAGVSSSKIESDWG
-296 YRPGRAE
+296 
-303 GDLAKLQEEY
+303 KLKSQF
-313 DKLGDKMKESTAL
+313 DSGVQSTD
-326 TAVAFESQYENQLKE
+326 FKLKE
-341 LGKAAEA
+341 L
-348 IREKEQ
+348 R
-354 EIKDGTQASVDA
+354 
-366 LKKAFEEG
+366 
-374 AAAAG
+374 
-379 LSSAKISKYWDEAYE
+379 
-394 SYKNGTMPI
+394 KNVQ
-403 HAELIALQRTL
+403 LY
-414 INDLNEIFKKNVEIS
+414 LNEIYREAVDTPI
-429 TDIELDV
+429 DIEVNV
-436 DTDGVIEQ
+436 DTEGVIDK
-444 VEGVISALSSTKLP
+444 VEGVISALSSTKIP
-458 PIKVPIIEGGIN
+458 SIKVPIIEGGIN

-498 AKAEALTNALYDSL
+498 AKAEALQNALYDSL

-532 VEDTN
+532 VEDTS

-549 ATDAA
+549 ATDEA

-581 QASTAAIGDTLNNLI
+581 QASTSAIGDTLNNLI

-649 ANAASVIAVCM
+649 ANAASVIATCM
-660 AQIKKINNTRFDG
+660 AQIKKINSTRFDG
-673 AGDSGTSVATPS
+673 SGDSGTSVATPS
-685 ASATANTYNPT
+685 PSTTANTYNPT

-714 EDNSMKNVK
+714 EDNSMKNIK

>member
-1 MSETIERTIDIK
+1 MSETIERTIKVTDE
-13 DNASQSLDNIGKAAE
+13 ASQSLDNIGKAAD

-43 FKKYASEFKKNLGDI
+43 FKKYASEFKKNLDDI

-70 GVIEGITKIGK
+70 GVVEGVTKVGK

-114 AMEALKKAFK
+114 AMEALKKAVK
-124 AFEPVAELFGKAIE
+124 AFQPVMDMFSKAIE

-145 FVVEGV
+145 FVVEGI
-151 GNFITKLFGLRVA
+151 GNFITKLFGLKVA
-164 AAESADEVE
+164 TAESADEVE

-182 KKITDDAYTAYDSSY
+182 KKITDEAYTAYDNSY

-202 FVSGLDK
+202 FINGLDK
-209 AVRTNKLADFL
+209 AVRSNKLAEFL
-220 KSNLGTIEELSKKS
+220 KGNLGNIEELSRGSEK
-234 DTFKGII
+234 FKTII
-241 ENINVS
+241 EGIDVS
-247 NVSKTISELRDNV
+247 NVSKTISDLRTSTVQISAELESGSRDIATYAS
-260 KGISQD
+260 KATESLSGIKQ
-266 LEYAER
+266 
-272 DVAIYENKA
+272 
-281 SGALEGLKKIGEVRL
+281 LEGLKLFDVKG
-296 YRPGRAE
+296 AE
-303 GDLAKLQEEY
+303 AELDSLQKKY
-313 DKLGDKMKESTAL
+313 DSLKEQIKSPLSTASTL
-326 TAVAFESQYENQLKE
+326 NEFNKAESELSEKTEAITNGINDSVNSIKKLFTESAEAAGVSSSKIESDWNKLFTQFDSGVQSTDFKLKE
-341 LGKAAEA
+341 L
-348 IREKEQ
+348 
-354 EIKDGTQASVDA
+354 
-366 LKKAFEEG
+366 KKNAQ
-374 AAAAG
+374 
-379 LSSAKISKYWDEAYE
+379 LY
-394 SYKNGTMPI
+394 
-403 HAELIALQRTL
+403 
-414 INDLNEIFKKNVEIS
+414 LNELYREAVDTPI
-429 TDIELDV
+429 DIEVNV
-436 DTDGVIEQ
+436 DTDGVINK
-444 VEGVISALSSTKLP
+444 VEGVISALQNTKLP
-458 PIKVPIIEGGIN
+458 PIEVPIVEGGIN

-549 ATDAA
+549 ATDKA

-685 ASATANTYNPT
+685 ASTTANTYNPT

>member
-1 MSETIERTIDIK
+1 MSEEIKRTITIED
-13 DNASQSLDNIGKAAE
+13 DASQSLDNIGKAAD
-28 DAAKGMDE
+28 DASKGLDNV
-36 AAVSASK
+36 AVSTDK
-43 FKKYASEFKKNLGDI
+43 FKKYASEFKNNLDDI

-70 GVIEGITKIGK
+70 GVVEGVTKIGK

-102 GILVKSIKNNEG
+102 GILFKAIQNNEN
-114 AMEALKKAFK
+114 AMDALKKAVK

-151 GNFITKLFGLRVA
+151 GNFITKLFGLKVA
-164 AAESADEVE
+164 TAESADEVE
-173 KLNAELERN
+173 KLNAALEHN
-182 KKITDDAYTAYDSSY
+182 KKITDDAYSDYDNYY

-202 FVSGLDK
+202 FISGLDK
-209 AVRTNKLADFL
+209 AVRSNKLAEFL

-234 DTFKGII
+234 DTFRGII

-247 NVSKTISELRDNV
+247 NVNKTLQELRDNV
-260 KGISQD
+260 KYIAMDFESAGREASI
-266 LEYAER
+266 YANE
-272 DVAIYENKA
+272 AA
-281 SGALEGLKKIGEVRL
+281 GALEGLKNISAIPL
-296 YRPGRAE
+296 YDPT
-303 GDLAKLQEEY
+303 K
-313 DKLGDKMKESTAL
+313 
-326 TAVAFESQYENQLKE
+326 
-341 LGKAAEA
+341 AEA
-348 IREKEQ
+348 EFN
-354 EIKDGTQASVDA
+354 EIKEKYESLKALLSIPPSEGGASVEEFEKVKNEYLEKSDEIDKGIQRSVDA

-374 AAAAG
+374 AEAAG
-379 LSSAKISKYWDEAYE
+379 VSSAKIADYWDEAY
-394 SYKNGTMPI
+394 KNFKSGSGNTRF
-403 HAELIALQRTL
+403 ELVKLQRTL
-414 INDLNEIFKKNVEIS
+414 INDLNEIFKNNVEIS

-436 DTDGVIEQ
+436 DTDGVIDK

-458 PIKVPIIEGGIN
+458 PVKVPIIEGGIN

-498 AKAEALTNALYDSL
+498 AKAEALQNALYDSL
-512 GWRLDAAREDSIQY
+512 GWRLDAAREDSIEY

-549 ATDAA
+549 ATDKA

-568 LNKQALASVLNGV
+568 LNQAALSSVLNGV
-581 QASTAAIGDTLNNLI
+581 QASTSAISDTLNNLI
-596 EAEEAGAENEKEA
+596 EAEEAGAENEKDA

-649 ANAASVIAVCM
+649 ANAASVIATCM
-660 AQIKKINNTRFDG
+660 AQIKKINNTKFDG
-673 AGDSGTSVATPS
+673 SGDSGTSVATPS
-685 ASATANTYNPT
+685 ASTTANTYNPT

>member
-1 MSETIERTIDIK
+1 M
-13 DNASQSLDNIGKAAE
+13 
-28 DAAKGMDE
+28 
-36 AAVSASK
+36 
-43 FKKYASEFKKNLGDI
+43 
-58 SEGFDQILPGSK
+58 
-70 GVIEGITKIGK
+70 
-81 AFKALIM
+81 
-88 NPIGIT
+88 
-94 ITAIATAF
+94 
-102 GILVKSIKNNEG
+102 
-114 AMEALKKAFK
+114 
-124 AFEPVAELFGKAIE
+124 
-138 GIAKGIA
+138 
-145 FVVEGV
+145 
-151 GNFITKLFGLRVA
+151 
-164 AAESADEVE
+164 
-173 KLNAELERN
+173 
-182 KKITDDAYTAYDSSY
+182 
-197 KKLSQ
+197 
-202 FVSGLDK
+202 
-209 AVRTNKLADFL
+209 
-220 KSNLGTIEELSKKS
+220 
-234 DTFKGII
+234 
-241 ENINVS
+241 
-247 NVSKTISELRDNV
+247 
-260 KGISQD
+260 
-266 LEYAER
+266 
-272 DVAIYENKA
+272 
-281 SGALEGLKKIGEVRL
+281 
-296 YRPGRAE
+296 
-303 GDLAKLQEEY
+303 
-313 DKLGDKMKESTAL
+313 
-326 TAVAFESQYENQLKE
+326 
-341 LGKAAEA
+341 
-348 IREKEQ
+348 
-354 EIKDGTQASVDA
+354 
-366 LKKAFEEG
+366 
-374 AAAAG
+374 
-379 LSSAKISKYWDEAYE
+379 
-394 SYKNGTMPI
+394 
-403 HAELIALQRTL
+403 LIA
-414 INDLNEIFKKNVEIS
+414 
-429 TDIELDV
+429 
-436 DTDGVIEQ
+436 
-444 VEGVISALSSTKLP
+444 
-458 PIKVPIIEGGIN
+458 GIN
-470 IEDIDLS
+470 IEDINLS

-568 LNKQALASVLNGV
+568 LNRAALSSVLNGV
-581 QASTAAIGDTLNNLI
+581 QASTAAISDTLNNLI

>member
-1 MSETIERTIDIK
+1 MSEEIKRTITIED
-13 DNASQSLDNIGKAAE
+13 DASQSLDNIGKAAD
-28 DAAKGMDE
+28 DASKGLDNV
-36 AAVSASK
+36 AVSTSK
-43 FKKYASEFKKNLGDI
+43 FKKYASEFKKNLDDI

-70 GVIEGITKIGK
+70 GVVEGVIKIGK

-114 AMEALKKAFK
+114 AMEALKKAVK
-124 AFEPVAELFGKAIE
+124 AFQPVMDMFSKAIE

-145 FVVEGV
+145 FVVEGI
-151 GNFITKLFGLRVA
+151 GNFITKLFGLKVA
-164 AAESADEVE
+164 TAESADEVE

-182 KKITDDAYTAYDSSY
+182 KKITDEAYTAYDNSY

-202 FVSGLDK
+202 FVNGLDK
-209 AVRTNKLADFL
+209 AVRSNKLAEFL
-220 KSNLGTIEELSKKS
+220 KGNLGNIEELSRGSEK
-234 DTFKGII
+234 FKTII
-241 ENINVS
+241 EGIDVS
-247 NVSKTISELRDNV
+247 NVSKTISDLRTSTVQISAELESGSRDIATYAS
-260 KGISQD
+260 KATESLSGIKQ
-266 LEYAER
+266 
-272 DVAIYENKA
+272 
-281 SGALEGLKKIGEVRL
+281 LEGLKLFDVKG
-296 YRPGRAE
+296 AE
-303 GDLAKLQEEY
+303 AELDSLQKKY
-313 DKLGDKMKESTAL
+313 DSLKEQIKSPLSTASTL
-326 TAVAFESQYENQLKE
+326 NEFNKAESELSEKTEAITNGINDSVNSIKKLFTESAEAAGVSSSKIESDWNKLFAQFDSGVQSTDFKLKE
-341 LGKAAEA
+341 L
-348 IREKEQ
+348 
-354 EIKDGTQASVDA
+354 
-366 LKKAFEEG
+366 KKNAQ
-374 AAAAG
+374 
-379 LSSAKISKYWDEAYE
+379 LY
-394 SYKNGTMPI
+394 
-403 HAELIALQRTL
+403 
-414 INDLNEIFKKNVEIS
+414 LNELYREAVDTPI
-429 TDIELDV
+429 DIEVNV
-436 DTDGVIEQ
+436 DTDGVIKQ
-444 VEGVISALSSTKLP
+444 VEGVISTLSSTKLP
-458 PIKVPIIEGGIN
+458 PIEVPIVEGGIN

-549 ATDAA
+549 ATDKA

-649 ANAASVIAVCM
+649 ANAASVIATCM

-673 AGDSGTSVATPS
+673 AGDAGTSVATPS
-685 ASATANTYNPT
+685 ASTTANTYNPT

>member
-1 MSETIERTIDIK
+1 MSEEIKRTITIED
-13 DNASQSLDNIGKAAE
+13 DASQSLDNIGKAAE
-28 DAAKGMDE
+28 DASKGLDNV
-36 AAVSASK
+36 AVSTDK
-43 FKKYASEFKKNLGDI
+43 FKKYASEFKNNLNDI

-70 GVIEGITKIGK
+70 GVVEGITKIGK

-94 ITAIATAF
+94 IAAIATAF
-102 GILVKSIKNNEG
+102 GILVKSIQNNEG
-114 AMEALKKAFK
+114 AMEALKKAVK
-124 AFEPVAELFGKAIE
+124 AFEPVMDMFSKAIE

-145 FVVEGV
+145 FVVEGI
-151 GNFITKLFGLRVA
+151 GNFITKLFGLKVA
-164 AAESADEVE
+164 TAESADEVE

-182 KKITDDAYTAYDSSY
+182 KKITDEAYTAYDNSY

-202 FVSGLDK
+202 FINGIDK
-209 AVRTNKLADFL
+209 AVRSNKLADFL
-220 KSNLGTIEELSKKS
+220 KGNLGTIEELSRGSEK
-234 DTFKGII
+234 FKTII
-241 ENINVS
+241 EGIDVS
-247 NVSKTISELRDNV
+247 NVSKTISDLRASTVQISAELES
-260 KGISQD
+260 GS
-266 LEYAER
+266 R
-272 DVAIYENKA
+272 DVATYASKA
-281 SGALEGLKKIGEVRL
+281 TESLSGIKQLEGLKLFDVKGAEAELDGIQKKYDEVKEQIKSPLATASTLNEFNKAESDLSEKTEAITNGINDSVESIKKLFTDTATAAGVSSSKIES
-296 YRPGRAE
+296 
-303 GDLAKLQEEY
+303 DWNKLKSQF
-313 DKLGDKMKESTAL
+313 DSGVQSTD
-326 TAVAFESQYENQLKE
+326 FKLKE
-341 LGKAAEA
+341 LKKNAQLYLNELYREA
-348 IREKEQ
+348 I
-354 EIKDGTQASVDA
+354 DT
-366 LKKAFEEG
+366 
-374 AAAAG
+374 
-379 LSSAKISKYWDEAYE
+379 
-394 SYKNGTMPI
+394 PI
-403 HAELIALQRTL
+403 
-414 INDLNEIFKKNVEIS
+414 
-429 TDIELDV
+429 DIEVNV

-444 VEGVISALSSTKLP
+444 VEGVISALSSTKIP
-458 PIKVPIIEGGIN
+458 SIKVPIIEGGIN

-488 IPSETLDAIT
+488 IPSETLDDIT
-498 AKAEALTNALYDSL
+498 ARAEALQNALYDSL

-532 VEDTN
+532 VEDTS

-549 ATDAA
+549 ATDEA

-581 QASTAAIGDTLNNLI
+581 QASTSAIGDTLNNLI

-649 ANAASVIAVCM
+649 ANAASVIASCM
-660 AQIKKINNTRFDG
+660 AQIKKINSTRFDG
-673 AGDSGTSVATPS
+673 SGDSGTNVAVPS
-685 ASATANTYNPT
+685 NTTTANTYNPT

>member
-1 MSETIERTIDIK
+1 MSETIERTIKVTDE
-13 DNASQSLDNIGKAAE
+13 ASQSLDNIGKAAD
-28 DAAKGMDE
+28 DASKGLDNV
-36 AAVSASK
+36 AVSASK
-43 FKKYASEFKKNLGDI
+43 FKKYASEFKKNLDDI

-70 GVIEGITKIGK
+70 GVVEGVTKVGK

-114 AMEALKKAFK
+114 AMEALKKAVK
-124 AFEPVAELFGKAIE
+124 AFQPVMDMFSKAIE

-145 FVVEGV
+145 FVVEGI
-151 GNFITKLFGLRVA
+151 GNFITKLFGLKVA
-164 AAESADEVE
+164 TAESADEVE

-182 KKITDDAYTAYDSSY
+182 KKITDEAYTAYDNSY

-202 FVSGLDK
+202 FVNGLDK
-209 AVRTNKLADFL
+209 AVRSNKLAEFL
-220 KSNLGTIEELSKKS
+220 KGNLGTIEELSRGS
-234 DTFKGII
+234 ERFKTII
-241 ENINVS
+241 EGIDVS
-247 NVSKTISELRDNV
+247 NVSKTISDLRTSIVQISAELESGSRDIATYAS
-260 KGISQD
+260 KATESLSGIKQ
-266 LEYAER
+266 
-272 DVAIYENKA
+272 
-281 SGALEGLKKIGEVRL
+281 LEGLKLFDVKG
-296 YRPGRAE
+296 AE
-303 GDLAKLQEEY
+303 AELDSLQKKY
-313 DKLGDKMKESTAL
+313 DSLKEQIKSPLSTASTL
-326 TAVAFESQYENQLKE
+326 NEFNKAESELSEKTEAITNGINDSVNSIKKLFTESAEAAGVSSSKIESDWNKLFAQFDSGVQSTDFKLKE
-341 LGKAAEA
+341 LKKNAQLYLNELYREA
-348 IREKEQ
+348 I
-354 EIKDGTQASVDA
+354 DT
-366 LKKAFEEG
+366 
-374 AAAAG
+374 
-379 LSSAKISKYWDEAYE
+379 
-394 SYKNGTMPI
+394 PI
-403 HAELIALQRTL
+403 
-414 INDLNEIFKKNVEIS
+414 
-429 TDIELDV
+429 DIEVNV

-458 PIKVPIIEGGIN
+458 PIEVPIVEGGIN

-549 ATDAA
+549 ATDKA

-649 ANAASVIAVCM
+649 ANAASVIATCM

-673 AGDSGTSVATPS
+673 AGDAGTSVATPS
-685 ASATANTYNPT
+685 ASTTANTYNPT

>member
-1 MSETIERTIDIK
+1 MSEEIKRTIAVK
-13 DNASQSLDNIGKAAE
+13 DEASQSLDNIGKAAE

-43 FKKYASEFKKNLGDI
+43 FKKYASEFKKNLDDI

-70 GVIEGITKIGK
+70 GVVEGVIKIGK

-114 AMEALKKAFK
+114 AMEALKKAVK
-124 AFEPVAELFGKAIE
+124 AFQPVMDMFSKAIE

-145 FVVEGV
+145 FVVEGI
-151 GNFITKLFGLRVA
+151 GNFITKLFGLKVA
-164 AAESADEVE
+164 TAESADEVE

-182 KKITDDAYTAYDSSY
+182 KKITDETYTAYDNSY

-202 FVSGLDK
+202 FVNGLDK
-209 AVRTNKLADFL
+209 AVRSNKLAEFL
-220 KSNLGTIEELSKKS
+220 KGNLGNIEELSRGSEK
-234 DTFKGII
+234 FKTII
-241 ENINVS
+241 EGIDVS
-247 NVSKTISELRDNV
+247 NVSKTISDLRTSTVQISAELESGSRDIATYAS
-260 KGISQD
+260 KATESLSGIKQ
-266 LEYAER
+266 
-272 DVAIYENKA
+272 
-281 SGALEGLKKIGEVRL
+281 LEGLKLFDVKG
-296 YRPGRAE
+296 AE
-303 GDLAKLQEEY
+303 AELDSLQKKY
-313 DKLGDKMKESTAL
+313 DSLKEQIKSPLSTASTL
-326 TAVAFESQYENQLKE
+326 NEFNKAESELSEKTEAITNGINDSVNSIKKLFTESAEAAGVSSSKIESDWNKLFAQFDSGVQSTDFKLKE
-341 LGKAAEA
+341 LKKNAQLYLNELYREA
-348 IREKEQ
+348 I
-354 EIKDGTQASVDA
+354 DT
-366 LKKAFEEG
+366 
-374 AAAAG
+374 
-379 LSSAKISKYWDEAYE
+379 
-394 SYKNGTMPI
+394 PI
-403 HAELIALQRTL
+403 
-414 INDLNEIFKKNVEIS
+414 
-429 TDIELDV
+429 DIEVNV

-458 PIKVPIIEGGIN
+458 PIEVPIIEGGIN

-549 ATDAA
+549 ATDKA

-673 AGDSGTSVATPS
+673 AGDAGTSVATPS
-685 ASATANTYNPT
+685 ASTTANTYNPT

-723 VYVTESDISDSLNSK
+723 VYVTESDISNSLNSK

>member
-1 MSETIERTIDIK
+1 MSEEIKRTITIED
-13 DNASQSLDNIGKAAE
+13 DASQALDNIGKAADGAT
-28 DAAKGMDE
+28 DALDNV
-36 AAVSASK
+36 AVSTDK

-70 GVIEGITKIGK
+70 GVVEGITKIGK

-102 GILVKSIKNNEG
+102 GILFKAIQNNEN
-114 AMEALKKAFK
+114 AMDALKKAVK
-124 AFEPVAELFGKAIE
+124 AFEPVMDMFSKAIE

-145 FVVEGV
+145 FVVEGI
-151 GNFITKLFGLRVA
+151 GNFITKLFGLKVA
-164 AAESADEVE
+164 TAESADEVE

-182 KKITDDAYTAYDSSY
+182 KKITDETYTAYDNSY

-202 FVSGLDK
+202 FVNGLDK
-209 AVRTNKLADFL
+209 AVRSNKLADFL
-220 KSNLGTIEELSKKS
+220 KSNLGTIEELSRGSEK
-234 DTFKGII
+234 FKTII
-241 ENINVS
+241 EGIDVS
-247 NVSKTISELRDNV
+247 NVSKTISDLRASTVQISAELESGSRDIATYAS
-260 KGISQD
+260 KATESLSGIKQ
-266 LEYAER
+266 
-272 DVAIYENKA
+272 
-281 SGALEGLKKIGEVRL
+281 LEGLKLFDVKSAEEELDSLQKKYDEVKKKSNESLFFPSVATYEAESKRL
-296 YRPGRAE
+296 QS
-303 GDLAKLQEEY
+303 KLNDQKEII
-313 DKLGDKMKESTAL
+313 DDGVKESVDSIKKIFTDSATA
-326 TAVAFESQYENQLKE
+326 AGVSASKIESDWNKLKSQFDSGVQSTDFKLKE
-341 LGKAAEA
+341 LK
-348 IREKEQ
+348 KN
-354 EIKDGTQASVDA
+354 TQ
-366 LKKAFEEG
+366 L
-374 AAAAG
+374 
-379 LSSAKISKYWDEAYE
+379 Y
-394 SYKNGTMPI
+394 
-403 HAELIALQRTL
+403 
-414 INDLNEIFKKNVEIS
+414 LNELYREAVDTPI
-429 TDIELDV
+429 DIEVSV

-444 VEGVISALSSTKLP
+444 VEGVISALSSTKIP
-458 PIKVPIIEGGIN
+458 SIKVPLIEGGIN

-512 GWRLDAAREDSIQY
+512 GWRLDAVREDSIQY

-549 ATDAA
+549 ATDKA

-685 ASATANTYNPT
+685 ASTTANTYNPT

>member
-1 MSETIERTIDIK
+1 MSETIERTIKVTD
-13 DNASQSLDNIGKAAE
+13 DASQSLDNIGKAAD
-28 DAAKGMDE
+28 DASKELDNV
-36 AAVSASK
+36 AVSASK

-70 GVIEGITKIGK
+70 GVVEGITKIGK

-102 GILVKSIKNNEG
+102 GILVKSIQNNEG
-114 AMEALKKAFK
+114 AMEALKKAVK
-124 AFEPVAELFGKAIE
+124 AFQPVMDMFSKAIE

-145 FVVEGV
+145 FVVEGI
-151 GNFITKLFGLRVA
+151 GNFITKLFGLKVA
-164 AAESADEVE
+164 TAESADEVE

-182 KKITDDAYTAYDSSY
+182 KKITDETYTAYDNSY

-202 FVSGLDK
+202 FVNGLDK
-209 AVRTNKLADFL
+209 AVRSNKLADFL
-220 KSNLGTIEELSKKS
+220 KGNLGTIEELSRGSEKFKS
-234 DTFKGII
+234 II
-241 ENINVS
+241 EGIDVS
-247 NVSKTISELRDNV
+247 NVSKTISDLRTSTVQISAELES
-260 KGISQD
+260 GS
-266 LEYAER
+266 R
-272 DVAIYENKA
+272 DVATYASKA
-281 SGALEGLKKIGEVRL
+281 TESLSGIKQLEGLKLFDVKGAEEELNSIQKKYDEVKKKSNESLFFPSVATYEAEAKRL
-296 YRPGRAE
+296 KSNLDNQKEIIDDGV
-303 GDLAKLQEEY
+303 
-313 DKLGDKMKESTAL
+313 KESVNSIKKLFTDSATA
-326 TAVAFESQYENQLKE
+326 AGVSSSKIESDWSKLKSQFDSGVQSTDFKLKE
-341 LGKAAEA
+341 L
-348 IREKEQ
+348 
-354 EIKDGTQASVDA
+354 
-366 LKKAFEEG
+366 KKNAQ
-374 AAAAG
+374 
-379 LSSAKISKYWDEAYE
+379 LY
-394 SYKNGTMPI
+394 
-403 HAELIALQRTL
+403 
-414 INDLNEIFKKNVEIS
+414 LNELYREAVDTPI
-429 TDIELDV
+429 DIEVNV
-436 DTDGVIEQ
+436 DTEGVINK

-458 PIKVPIIEGGIN
+458 PVKVPIIEGGIN

-488 IPSETLDAIT
+488 IPAETLDAIT
-498 AKAEALTNALYDSL
+498 AKAEALQNALYDSL

-549 ATDAA
+549 ATDKQ

-568 LNKQALASVLNGV
+568 LNRAALSSVLNGV

-649 ANAASVIAVCM
+649 ANAASVIATCM
-660 AQIKKINNTRFDG
+660 AQIKKINSTRFDG
-673 AGDSGTSVATPS
+673 SGDSGTSVATPS
-685 ASATANTYNPT
+685 ASTTANTYNPT

>member
-1 MSETIERTIDIK
+1 MFAQFDSGV
-13 DNASQSLDNIGKAAE
+13 QSTD
-28 DAAKGMDE
+28 
-36 AAVSASK
+36 
-43 FKKYASEFKKNLGDI
+43 FK
-58 SEGFDQILPGSK
+58 
-70 GVIEGITKIGK
+70 
-81 AFKALIM
+81 
-88 NPIGIT
+88 
-94 ITAIATAF
+94 
-102 GILVKSIKNNEG
+102 
-114 AMEALKKAFK
+114 
-124 AFEPVAELFGKAIE
+124 
-138 GIAKGIA
+138 
-145 FVVEGV
+145 
-151 GNFITKLFGLRVA
+151 
-164 AAESADEVE
+164 
-173 KLNAELERN
+173 
-182 KKITDDAYTAYDSSY
+182 
-197 KKLSQ
+197 
-202 FVSGLDK
+202 
-209 AVRTNKLADFL
+209 
-220 KSNLGTIEELSKKS
+220 
-234 DTFKGII
+234 
-241 ENINVS
+241 
-247 NVSKTISELRDNV
+247 
-260 KGISQD
+260 
-266 LEYAER
+266 
-272 DVAIYENKA
+272 
-281 SGALEGLKKIGEVRL
+281 
-296 YRPGRAE
+296 
-303 GDLAKLQEEY
+303 
-313 DKLGDKMKESTAL
+313 
-326 TAVAFESQYENQLKE
+326 LKE
-341 LGKAAEA
+341 L
-348 IREKEQ
+348 
-354 EIKDGTQASVDA
+354 
-366 LKKAFEEG
+366 KKNAQ
-374 AAAAG
+374 
-379 LSSAKISKYWDEAYE
+379 LY
-394 SYKNGTMPI
+394 
-403 HAELIALQRTL
+403 
-414 INDLNEIFKKNVEIS
+414 LNELYREAVDTPI
-429 TDIELDV
+429 DIEVNV
-436 DTDGVIEQ
+436 DTDGVINK

-458 PIKVPIIEGGIN
+458 PVEVPIIEGGIN

-549 ATDAA
+549 ATDKA

-673 AGDSGTSVATPS
+673 AGDAGTSVATPS
-685 ASATANTYNPT
+685 ASTTANTYNPT

>member
-1 MSETIERTIDIK
+1 MDSLQKKYDSLKEQIKSPLSTASTLNEFNKAESELSEKTEAITNGINDSVNSIK
-13 DNASQSLDNIGKAAE
+13 KLFTESA
-28 DAAKGMDE
+28 E
-36 AAVSASK
+36 AAGVSSSK
-43 FKKYASEFKKNLGDI
+43 
-58 SEGFDQILPGSK
+58 
-70 GVIEGITKIGK
+70 IESDW
-81 AFKALIM
+81 
-88 NPIGIT
+88 N
-94 ITAIATAF
+94 
-102 GILVKSIKNNEG
+102 
-114 AMEALKKAFK
+114 
-124 AFEPVAELFGKAIE
+124 
-138 GIAKGIA
+138 
-145 FVVEGV
+145 
-151 GNFITKLFGLRVA
+151 KLFAQFDSGVQ
-164 AAESADEVE
+164 S
-173 KLNAELERN
+173 
-182 KKITDDAYTAYDSSY
+182 TD
-197 KKLSQ
+197 
-202 FVSGLDK
+202 
-209 AVRTNKLADFL
+209 
-220 KSNLGTIEELSKKS
+220 
-234 DTFKGII
+234 FK
-241 ENINVS
+241 
-247 NVSKTISELRDNV
+247 
-260 KGISQD
+260 
-266 LEYAER
+266 
-272 DVAIYENKA
+272 
-281 SGALEGLKKIGEVRL
+281 
-296 YRPGRAE
+296 
-303 GDLAKLQEEY
+303 
-313 DKLGDKMKESTAL
+313 
-326 TAVAFESQYENQLKE
+326 LKE
-341 LGKAAEA
+341 L
-348 IREKEQ
+348 
-354 EIKDGTQASVDA
+354 
-366 LKKAFEEG
+366 KKNAQ
-374 AAAAG
+374 
-379 LSSAKISKYWDEAYE
+379 LY
-394 SYKNGTMPI
+394 
-403 HAELIALQRTL
+403 
-414 INDLNEIFKKNVEIS
+414 LNELYREAVDTPI
-429 TDIELDV
+429 DIEVNV
-436 DTDGVIEQ
+436 DTDGVINK

-458 PIKVPIIEGGIN
+458 PIEVPIIEGGIN

-549 ATDAA
+549 ATDKA

-673 AGDSGTSVATPS
+673 AGDAGTSVATPS
-685 ASATANTYNPT
+685 ASTTANTYNPT

>member
-1 MSETIERTIDIK
+1 MSEEIKRTITIED
-13 DNASQSLDNIGKAAE
+13 DASQALDNIGKAADGAT
-28 DAAKGMDE
+28 DALDNV
-36 AAVSASK
+36 AVSTDK

-70 GVIEGITKIGK
+70 GVVEGITKIGK

-145 FVVEGV
+145 FVVEGI
-151 GNFITKLFGLRVA
+151 GNFITKLFGLKVA
-164 AAESADEVE
+164 TAESADEVE

-182 KKITDDAYTAYDSSY
+182 KKITDETYTAYDNSY

-202 FVSGLDK
+202 FVNGLDK
-209 AVRTNKLADFL
+209 AVRSNKLADFL
-220 KSNLGTIEELSKKS
+220 KGNLGTIEELSRGSEK
-234 DTFKGII
+234 FKTII
-241 ENINVS
+241 EGIDVS
-247 NVSKTISELRDNV
+247 NVSKTISDLRASTVQISAELESGSRDIATYAS
-260 KGISQD
+260 KATESLSGIKQ
-266 LEYAER
+266 
-272 DVAIYENKA
+272 
-281 SGALEGLKKIGEVRL
+281 LEGLKLFDVKSVEADVDSLQKKVDSLKEQIKSPLAAASTLNEFNKAESELSEKTEEIKNGINDSVESIKKIFTDSATAAGVSASKIES
-296 YRPGRAE
+296 
-303 GDLAKLQEEY
+303 DWSKLKSQF
-313 DKLGDKMKESTAL
+313 DSGVQSTD
-326 TAVAFESQYENQLKE
+326 FKLKE
-341 LGKAAEA
+341 LK
-348 IREKEQ
+348 KN
-354 EIKDGTQASVDA
+354 TQ
-366 LKKAFEEG
+366 L
-374 AAAAG
+374 
-379 LSSAKISKYWDEAYE
+379 Y
-394 SYKNGTMPI
+394 
-403 HAELIALQRTL
+403 
-414 INDLNEIFKKNVEIS
+414 LNEFYREAVDTPI
-429 TDIELDV
+429 DIEVNV

-444 VEGVISALSSTKLP
+444 VEGVISALSSTKIP
-458 PIKVPIIEGGIN
+458 SIKVPIIEGGIN
-470 IEDIDLS
+470 IDDIDLS

-549 ATDAA
+549 ATDKA

-660 AQIKKINNTRFDG
+660 AQIKKINSTRFDG

>member
-1 MSETIERTIDIK
+1 MSEEIKRTITIED
-13 DNASQSLDNIGKAAE
+13 DASQSLDNIGKAAD
-28 DAAKGMDE
+28 DASKGLDNV
-36 AAVSASK
+36 AVSTDK
-43 FKKYASEFKKNLGDI
+43 FKKYASEFKNNLDDI

-70 GVIEGITKIGK
+70 GVVEGITKIGK

-94 ITAIATAF
+94 ITAVATAF
-102 GILVKSIKNNEG
+102 GILFKAIQNNEN
-114 AMEALKKAFK
+114 AMDALKKAVK
-124 AFEPVAELFGKAIE
+124 AFEPVMDMFSKAIE

-145 FVVEGV
+145 FVVEGI
-151 GNFITKLFGLRVA
+151 GNFITKLFGLKVA
-164 AAESADEVE
+164 TAESADEVE

-182 KKITDDAYTAYDSSY
+182 KKITDETYTAYDNSY

-202 FVSGLDK
+202 FVNGLDK
-209 AVRTNKLADFL
+209 AVRSNKLADFL
-220 KSNLGTIEELSKKS
+220 KSNLGTIEELSRGSEK
-234 DTFKGII
+234 FKTII
-241 ENINVS
+241 EGIDVS
-247 NVSKTISELRDNV
+247 NVSKTISDLRTSTVQISAELES
-260 KGISQD
+260 GS
-266 LEYAER
+266 R
-272 DVAIYENKA
+272 DVATYASKA
-281 SGALEGLKKIGEVRL
+281 TESLSGIKQLEGIKLFDVKGTEAELDSLQKKYDEVNKKI
-296 YRPGRAE
+296 
-303 GDLAKLQEEY
+303 KLPEYANASTLNEFNKVGKALSEKNEEITN
-313 DKLGDKMKESTAL
+313 GIKESVDSIKKIFTDTA
-326 TAVAFESQYENQLKE
+326 TAAGVSASKIESDWGKLKSQFDSGVQSTDFKLKE
-341 LGKAAEA
+341 L
-348 IREKEQ
+348 
-354 EIKDGTQASVDA
+354 
-366 LKKAFEEG
+366 KKNAH
-374 AAAAG
+374 
-379 LSSAKISKYWDEAYE
+379 LY
-394 SYKNGTMPI
+394 
-403 HAELIALQRTL
+403 
-414 INDLNEIFKKNVEIS
+414 LNELYREVVDTPI
-429 TDIELDV
+429 DIEVNV
-436 DTDGVIEQ
+436 DTEGVIDK
-444 VEGVISALSSTKLP
+444 VEGVISALSSTKIP
-458 PIKVPIIEGGIN
+458 AIEVPLIEGGIN

-477 GLEDKFEELDE
+477 GIEDKFEELDE

-498 AKAEALTNALYDSL
+498 SKAEALQNALYDSL

-549 ATDAA
+549 ATDAQ

-649 ANAASVIAVCM
+649 ANAASVIATCM
-660 AQIKKINNTRFDG
+660 AQIKKINNTKFDG
-673 AGDSGTSVATPS
+673 SGDSGTSVATPS
-685 ASATANTYNPT
+685 PSTTANTYNPT

>member
-1 MSETIERTIDIK
+1 MSEEIKRTITIED
-13 DNASQSLDNIGKAAE
+13 DASQALDNIGKAADGAT
-28 DAAKGMDE
+28 DALDNV
-36 AAVSASK
+36 AVSTDK

-70 GVIEGITKIGK
+70 GVVEGVTKIGK

-145 FVVEGV
+145 FVVEGI
-151 GNFITKLFGLRVA
+151 GNFITKLFGLKVA
-164 AAESADEVE
+164 TAESADEVE

-182 KKITDDAYTAYDSSY
+182 KKITDETYTAYDNSY

-202 FVSGLDK
+202 FVNGLDK
-209 AVRTNKLADFL
+209 AVRSNKLADFL
-220 KSNLGTIEELSKKS
+220 KGNLGTIEELSRESEK
-234 DTFKGII
+234 FKTII
-241 ENINVS
+241 EGIDVS
-247 NVSKTISELRDNV
+247 NVSKTISDLRASTVQISAELESGSRDIATYAS
-260 KGISQD
+260 KATESLSGIKQ
-266 LEYAER
+266 
-272 DVAIYENKA
+272 
-281 SGALEGLKKIGEVRL
+281 LEGLKLFDVKSVEADVDSLQKKVDSLKEQIKSPLATASTLNEFNKAESELSEKTEEIKNGINDSVESIKKIFTDSATAAGVSASKIES
-296 YRPGRAE
+296 
-303 GDLAKLQEEY
+303 DWSKLKSQF
-313 DKLGDKMKESTAL
+313 DSGVQSTD
-326 TAVAFESQYENQLKE
+326 FKLKE
-341 LGKAAEA
+341 LK
-348 IREKEQ
+348 KN
-354 EIKDGTQASVDA
+354 TQ
-366 LKKAFEEG
+366 L
-374 AAAAG
+374 
-379 LSSAKISKYWDEAYE
+379 Y
-394 SYKNGTMPI
+394 
-403 HAELIALQRTL
+403 
-414 INDLNEIFKKNVEIS
+414 LNEFYREAVDTPI
-429 TDIELDV
+429 DIEVNV

-444 VEGVISALSSTKLP
+444 VEGVISALSSTKIP
-458 PIKVPIIEGGIN
+458 SIKVPIIEGGIN
-470 IEDIDLS
+470 IDDIDLS

-549 ATDAA
+549 ATDKA

-660 AQIKKINNTRFDG
+660 AQIKKINSTRFDG

>member
-1 MSETIERTIDIK
+1 MSETIERTIKVTDE
-13 DNASQSLDNIGKAAE
+13 ASQSLDNIGKAAD

-43 FKKYASEFKKNLGDI
+43 FKKYASEFKKNLDDI

-70 GVIEGITKIGK
+70 GVVEGVTKVGK

-114 AMEALKKAFK
+114 AMEALKKAVK
-124 AFEPVAELFGKAIE
+124 AFQPVMDMFSKAIE

-145 FVVEGV
+145 FVVEGI
-151 GNFITKLFGLRVA
+151 GNFITKLFGLKVA
-164 AAESADEVE
+164 TAESADEVE

-182 KKITDDAYTAYDSSY
+182 KKITDEAYTAYDNSY

-202 FVSGLDK
+202 FVNGLDK
-209 AVRTNKLADFL
+209 AVRSNKLAEFL
-220 KSNLGTIEELSKKS
+220 KGNLGTIEELSRGSEK
-234 DTFKGII
+234 FKTII
-241 ENINVS
+241 EGIDVS
-247 NVSKTISELRDNV
+247 NVSKTISDLRTSTVQISAELESGSRDIATYAS
-260 KGISQD
+260 KATESLSGIKQ
-266 LEYAER
+266 
-272 DVAIYENKA
+272 
-281 SGALEGLKKIGEVRL
+281 LEGLKLFDVKG
-296 YRPGRAE
+296 AE
-303 GDLAKLQEEY
+303 AELDSLQKKY
-313 DKLGDKMKESTAL
+313 DSLKEQIKSPLSTASTL
-326 TAVAFESQYENQLKE
+326 NEFNKAESELSEKTEAITNGINDSVNSIKKLFTESAEAAGVSSSKIESDWNKLFAQFDSGVQSTDFKLKE
-341 LGKAAEA
+341 LKKNAQLYLNELYREA
-348 IREKEQ
+348 I
-354 EIKDGTQASVDA
+354 DT
-366 LKKAFEEG
+366 
-374 AAAAG
+374 
-379 LSSAKISKYWDEAYE
+379 
-394 SYKNGTMPI
+394 PI
-403 HAELIALQRTL
+403 
-414 INDLNEIFKKNVEIS
+414 
-429 TDIELDV
+429 DIEVNV
-436 DTDGVIEQ
+436 DTDGVINK
-444 VEGVISALSSTKLP
+444 VEGVISALQNTKLP
-458 PIKVPIIEGGIN
+458 PVKVPIIEGGIN

-549 ATDAA
+549 ATDKA

-673 AGDSGTSVATPS
+673 AGDAGTSVATPS
-685 ASATANTYNPT
+685 ASTTANTYNPT

>member
-1 MSETIERTIDIK
+1 MSETIERTIDVK
-13 DNASQSLDNIGKAAE
+13 DNASQTLDNIGKAAE
-28 DAAKGMDE
+28 DAAKGLDNV
-36 AAVSASK
+36 AVSTDK
-43 FKKYASEFKKNLGDI
+43 FKKYASEFKNNLDDI

-70 GVIEGITKIGK
+70 GVVEGVTKIGK

-102 GILVKSIKNNEG
+102 GILVKAIQNNEN

-151 GNFITKLFGLRVA
+151 GNFITKLFGLKVA
-164 AAESADEVE
+164 TAESADEVE

-182 KKITDDAYTAYDSSY
+182 KKITDETYTAYNNSY

-202 FVSGLDK
+202 FVNGLDK
-209 AVRTNKLADFL
+209 AVRSNKLAEFL
-220 KSNLGTIEELSKKS
+220 KSNLGTIEELSRGSEKFKS
-234 DTFKGII
+234 IM
-241 ENINVS
+241 ENIDVS
-247 NVSKTISELRDNV
+247 NVSKTISDLQTSTFQISAELESGSREIANYAS
-260 KGISQD
+260 KATESLSGIKQ
-266 LEYAER
+266 
-272 DVAIYENKA
+272 
-281 SGALEGLKKIGEVRL
+281 LEGLKLFDVKG
-296 YRPGRAE
+296 AE
-303 GDLAKLQEEY
+303 EDAARLQEMYNRLKEGLNIPPSKGGTVL
-313 DKLGDKMKESTAL
+313 DEFKEVEKQLNESPKNIENGIKESVESIKKIFTDSATA
-326 TAVAFESQYENQLKE
+326 AGVSASKIESDWSKLKSQFDSGVQSTDFKLKE
-341 LGKAAEA
+341 L
-348 IREKEQ
+348 R
-354 EIKDGTQASVDA
+354 
-366 LKKAFEEG
+366 
-374 AAAAG
+374 
-379 LSSAKISKYWDEAYE
+379 
-394 SYKNGTMPI
+394 KN
-403 HAELIALQRTL
+403 AQLY
-414 INDLNEIFKKNVEIS
+414 LNEIYRDAID
-429 TDIELDV
+429 TPIDIEVNV

-444 VEGVISALSSTKLP
+444 VEGVISALSTTKIP

-549 ATDAA
+549 ATDKA

-660 AQIKKINNTRFDG
+660 AQIKKINSTRFDG

>member
-1 MSETIERTIDIK
+1 MSETIERTLKVTDE
-13 DNASQSLDNIGKAAE
+13 ASQTLDNIGKSAE

-102 GILVKSIKNNEG
+102 GILVKSIKNNEN
-114 AMEALKKAFK
+114 AMDALKKAFK

-151 GNFITKLFGLRVA
+151 GNFITKLFGLKVA
-164 AAESADEVE
+164 TAESADEVE

-182 KKITDDAYTAYDSSY
+182 KKITDEAYTAYDNSY

-202 FVSGLDK
+202 FVNGLDK
-209 AVRTNKLADFL
+209 AVRSNKLAEFL
-220 KSNLGTIEELSKKS
+220 KSNLGTIEELSRESEK
-234 DTFKGII
+234 FKTII
-241 ENINVS
+241 EGIDIS
-247 NVSKTISELRDNV
+247 NVSKTISDLRTSTVQISAELES
-260 KGISQD
+260 GS
-266 LEYAER
+266 R
-272 DVAIYENKA
+272 DVATYASKA
-281 SGALEGLKKIGEVRL
+281 TESLSGIKQLEGLKLFDVKSAEEELDSIQKKYDEVKQKSNESLFFPSVAAYEAESKRL
-296 YRPGRAE
+296 QS
-303 GDLAKLQEEY
+303 KLDDQKEII
-313 DKLGDKMKESTAL
+313 DDGVKESVNSIKKIFTDSATA
-326 TAVAFESQYENQLKE
+326 AGVSASKIESDWGKLKSQFDSGVQSTDFKLKE
-341 LGKAAEA
+341 LK
-348 IREKEQ
+348 KN
-354 EIKDGTQASVDA
+354 TQ
-366 LKKAFEEG
+366 L
-374 AAAAG
+374 
-379 LSSAKISKYWDEAYE
+379 Y
-394 SYKNGTMPI
+394 
-403 HAELIALQRTL
+403 
-414 INDLNEIFKKNVEIS
+414 LNELYREAVDTPI
-429 TDIELDV
+429 DIEVSV

-444 VEGVISALSSTKLP
+444 VEGVISALSSTKIP
-458 PIKVPIIEGGIN
+458 SIKVPIIEGGIN

-673 AGDSGTSVATPS
+673 AGDSGASVATPS